1 MAKLRR
7 LIRQKAEDNKELD
20 AEVEE
25 LTVNVAE
32 RHNVEEAQGLSEQ
45 NQCTIHLRLHCYIN
59 T

>member
-1 MAKLRR
+1 MANLRR

-32 RHNVEEAQGLSEQ
+32 RHNVEEAQGLSDQ
-45 NQCTIHLRLHCYIN
+45 IN
-59 T
+59 VPFTYVFTVT